1 MAKIFNIKRIS
12 DRPGYY
18 VAGFVD
24 GEGSF
29 YLSVRKHCKQREE
42 NGTTVWKDGKKVFE
56 YERPTGWRFSLNFN
70 IANNDTRVLEFCRA
84 QLCCGAIRESNPGK
98 FILEITDQEILNNR
112 IVPFFNKFQFE
123 SVKKR
128 HEFRVFKLLL
138 KFFGEGQVTTTPRML
153 QFLRLRTALG
163 RYRGNKQTHTDADI
177 VESFKPEIYE

>member
-1 MAKIFNIKRIS
+1 MAKIFNINQIS
-12 DRPGYY
+12 DKQGYY

-29 YLSVRKHCKQREE
+29 YISVRKHCKEVK
-42 NGTTVWKDGKKVFE
+42 NNDGTKSFQ

-70 IANNDTRVLEFCRA
+70 IANNDKRVLEFCRS
-84 QLCCGAIRESNPGK
+84 QLCCGVIRESNPGK
-98 FILEITDQEILNNR
+98 FVLEISDQETLNNK

-138 KFFGEGQVTTTPRML
+138 TFFSEGPVTTTPRL
-153 QFLRLRTALG
+153 LFFLRLRNSLSQ
-163 RYRGNKQTHTDADI
+163 YRVNKQSHSDEDI
-177 VESFKPEIYE
+177 TKSFKPVLLNK